1 MPRRSGLDRYRYLY
15 HVVRIGRIQELGI
28 LRITSQGVIL
38 GDDDELEVPLPK
50 NEAPKNADVD
60 GTLNVFVHHD
70 AGGSPVA
77 SMKFPKAQVGE
88 FAPMKVQFVDHRG
101 AHMDWGV
108 EPELVVPHRDQ
119 EREMFEGNWYIV
131 RVVLDP
137 STGRLHGSSKVS
149 EYLDND
155 KLSVAEGERVDL
167 LIHAK
172 SDLGFSAIVNN
183 RHHGL
188 LHANEVYKPVSVN
201 DRIEGYVKRIR
212 EDNKLDITLQP
223 IGFRQYNDANVA
235 LLEKRLRSN
244 NGFLPFTDHSSPDE
258 IHSEFGIS
266 KKAFK
271 KALGTLYKLRK
282 VKIQN
287 DGIELIGKR

>member
-1 MPRRSGLDRYRYLY
+1 MDRYSYLY
-15 HVVRIGRIQELGI
+15 HVVRIGRIQELSI
-28 LRITSQGVIL
+28 LRSTSQGLIL

-50 NEAPKNADVD
+50 DEAPKNADVD

-70 AGGSPVA
+70 AGGRPIG

-119 EREMFEGNWYIV
+119 EREMFDGNWYIV

-137 STGRLHGSSKVS
+137 STGRLHGSSKVA
-149 EYLDND
+149 EFLDNGE
-155 KLSVAEGERVDL
+155 LSVGEGEKVDL

-172 SDLGFSAIVNN
+172 SDLGYSVIVNN

-188 LHANEVYKPVSVN
+188 VHANEVYKPVSVN

-271 KALGTLYKLRK
+271 KALGTLYKLRR
-282 VKIQN
+282 VKIQD